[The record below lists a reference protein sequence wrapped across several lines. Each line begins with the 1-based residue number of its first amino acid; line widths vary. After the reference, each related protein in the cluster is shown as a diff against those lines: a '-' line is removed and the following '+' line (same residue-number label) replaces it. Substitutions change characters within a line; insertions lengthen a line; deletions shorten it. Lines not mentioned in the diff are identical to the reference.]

1 MNFIEL
7 NFHCSHTILYS
18 VHLHLFVS
26 LLPRSPHCFK
36 PIRPLYRFLV
46 CDCLHF
52 YLLICA
58 LVLSIHISSS
68 PPPCSYSI
76 SLIPHLSSLFIYSL
90 FFLSAYCFYIPYS
103 SYLPQFPYPLF
114 LFQFPPTPYCHI
126 LYSYIPYFLIK
137 IPLFQYIPNLSCMY
151 TPIEEH

>member
-76 SLIPHLSSLFIYSL
+76 SLIPHLS
-90 FFLSAYCFYIPYS
+90 
-103 SYLPQFPYPLF
+103 
-114 LFQFPPTPYCHI
+114 PPC
-126 LYSYIPYFLIK
+126 LYIPYFFYLLTVSISL
-137 IPLFQYIPNLSCMY
+137 IPLIFPSFHIPYSYSNSPLLLIAISC
-151 TPIEEH
+151 TLIFLTSS